1 MHNEIKEEEVDGAH
15 VMYANVTNAYNILF
29 GKAYQEK
36 LLGRSGYRWVGN
48 SEANFETYRV
58 YVCGLACSYEDD
70 DNSVQNRKYSDRL
83 VSFCN
88 SFTLQMFLLMLAKNP
103 ICQCYFFSFSKF
115 VYVSLSAITRA
126 VIRQVFAPLKIN
138 SVTFWVISMTDSSN
152 IVLK

>member
-1 MHNEIKEEEVDGAH
+1 MRNEIKEEEVGGAH
-15 VMYANVTNAYNILF
+15 VTYGSVTNAYNILF
-29 GKAYQEK
+29 GKAYQKK

-58 YVCGLACSYEDD
+58 YVCGLACFYQDN

-88 SFTLQMFLLMLAKNP
+88 SFNLQLFLLMLAKNP
-103 ICQCYFFSFSKF
+103 ICQCCFFSFSKL
-115 VYVSLSAITRA
+115 VYVSLSGITRA
-126 VIRQVFAPLKIN
+126 VI
-138 SVTFWVISMTDSSN
+138 WVMTMTESSN